1 MELST
6 RLCCPSAKG
15 MSSMSWSVSSPEK
28 IWDAVHP
35 QGGVAWV
42 FRPDLADGEGTMS
55 WVGPVLSQRGG
66 AGMVRGW
73 TRPSRS
79 VIWTDNR

>member
-1 MELST
+1 MNFAQT
-6 RLCCPSAKG
+6 
-15 MSSMSWSVSSPEK
+15 
-28 IWDAVHP
+28 
-35 QGGVAWV
+35 
-42 FRPDLADGEGTMS
+42 LADQFSLQTWQTEKGTMS